1 MSDIIRKDQAAKARA
16 IDCLWQLNGDPARPR
31 RANLYAVLDAAR
43 DPRIYE
49 GLRHLSSS
57 EPILS
62 LYQGPTARELAGVSP
77 YVLSLGVDDRIF
89 DWIWNNGW
97 GESWGIF
104 FWSLVSM
111 DTLRDHFRRLNMV
124 RGPTGARLLF
134 RFYDPRV
141 MRVFAPGCDAA
152 QMKEL
157 FGPVA
162 RYMMEDEGGAGI
174 LVARPQGE
182 TIAISTEKLTG

>member
-1 MSDIIRKDQAAKARA
+1 MSDHIRHDQAAKARA
-16 IDCLWQLNGDPARPR
+16 IDCLWQLNGDPTRPR
-31 RANLYAVLDAAR
+31 RANLYAILDAAR

-49 GLRHLSSS
+49 GLRHLSGS
-57 EPILS
+57 EPVVS

-77 YVLSLGVDDRIF
+77 YLVSLGVNDRVF

-111 DTLRDHFRRLNMV
+111 ETLRAHFRRLNMV
-124 RGPTGARLLF
+124 RGPDGARMLF

-141 MRVFAPGCDAA
+141 LRVFAPGCDAA
-152 QMKEL
+152 QTKEL

-162 RYMMEDEGGAGI
+162 RYMMEEEDGGGI

-182 TIAISTEKLTG
+182 EIAITSEKLAL